1 MSAVLLVEDDADI
14 RDLLESAFE
23 EHGLAVRSADADR
36 AAYAILEKEAR
47 SFSLLVTDIN
57 LGEGTTGFDVAREA
71 RRLNPDIKVIYISGE
86 VDGPGVF
93 GVDGGELVR
102 KPFTPAELV
111 DHALDVIGIAGFTA
125 KP

>member
-1 MSAVLLVEDDADI
+1 MSAVLLVEDEADI
-14 RDLLESAFE
+14 RDLLESAFVE
-23 EHGLAVRSADADR
+23 QGLPVRSAGADH

-86 VDGPGVF
+86 VDQPGAF
-93 GVDGGELVR
+93 GVDGGEMVC

-111 DHALDVIGIAGFTA
+111 DHALDVIGTR
-125 KP
+125 

>member
-1 MSAVLLVEDDADI
+1 MSAVLLVEDEADI

-23 EHGLAVRSADADR
+23 EHGLPVRSAGADR

-86 VDGPGVF
+86 VDRPGAF
-93 GVDGGELVR
+93 GVDGGEMVC
-102 KPFTPAELV
+102 KPFTPTELV
-111 DHALDVIGIAGFTA
+111 DHALDVIGFTARTA